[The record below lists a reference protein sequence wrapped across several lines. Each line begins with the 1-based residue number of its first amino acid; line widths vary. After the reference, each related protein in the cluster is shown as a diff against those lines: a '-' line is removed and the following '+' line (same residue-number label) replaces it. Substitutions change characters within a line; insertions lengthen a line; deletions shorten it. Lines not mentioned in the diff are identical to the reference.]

1 MFCFYKLSIRNFNSV
16 PTGGNSSSSF
26 RKFSPVK
33 TQNTKLNIS
42 SKFNY
47 NNILSM
53 KKKRQIVNLPLDSII
68 LELQSNEVN
77 NDFLKF
83 CFLNRDNISYVLL
96 YQITAL
102 KLKGEETE
110 KNKTNDNKINYLR
123 EKILENIQL
132 IDQPITQSLIVA
144 EKIVKEMLQDENRE
158 LNFSQV
164 ITNDKINVASI
175 WIVLTAAI
183 SAWQNKI
190 RYSKDE
196 TPETT
201 LKKLVNLKKMIF
213 KEEMFYSFL
222 SKELSLLDSYD
233 FLSSK
238 IKPVEIDVGLLDGIK
253 LLICILEKLP
263 KSSYGVLLDDISIFY
278 NNLLKTKLGLTKQS
292 LTDNIIQFSPRKIN
306 TDSRLVNIKEKN
318 FKN

>member
-1 MFCFYKLSIRNFNSV
+1 
-16 PTGGNSSSSF
+16 
-26 RKFSPVK
+26 
-33 TQNTKLNIS
+33 
-42 SKFNY
+42 
-47 NNILSM
+47 M

-102 KLKGEETE
+102 KLKSEETE
-110 KNKTNDNKINYLR
+110 NNKTNVNKINNLR

-132 IDQPITQSLIVA
+132 IDQPITQSLIVS

-164 ITNDKINVASI
+164 ITNDKINIASI

-196 TPETT
+196 TPKTT
-201 LKKLVNLKKMIF
+201 LKKLVDLKKMIF
-213 KEEMFYSFL
+213 KEERFYSFL

-233 FLSSK
+233 FLSNT
-238 IKPVEIDVGLLDGIK
+238 IEPVEIDVGLLDGIK

-263 KSSYGVLLDDISIFY
+263 KSSYGVLLDDVSIFY

-292 LTDNIIQFSPRKIN
+292 LTDNIIQFSPKKIN

>member
-1 MFCFYKLSIRNFNSV
+1 MICFYKISISNFNSV
-16 PTGGNSSSSF
+16 STGGNASSSF

-33 TQNTKLNIS
+33 SQNTKLNIS
-42 SKFNY
+42 SRFNY
-47 NNILSM
+47 NNTLNM

-102 KLKGEETE
+102 KLKSEETE
-110 KNKTNDNKINYLR
+110 NNKTNVNKINNLR

-132 IDQPITQSLIVA
+132 IDQPITQSLIVS

-164 ITNDKINVASI
+164 ITNDKINIASI

-196 TPETT
+196 TPKTT
-201 LKKLVNLKKMIF
+201 LKKLVDLKKMIF
-213 KEEMFYSFL
+213 KEERFYSFL

-233 FLSSK
+233 FLSNT
-238 IKPVEIDVGLLDGIK
+238 IEPVEIDVGLLDGIK

-263 KSSYGVLLDDISIFY
+263 KSSYGVLLDDVSIFY

-292 LTDNIIQFSPRKIN
+292 LTDNIIQFSPKKIN